1 MLQNLEVKPRAM
13 QTALK
18 LPLVVKAGTI
28 GRVELR
34 IPWAK
39 LNSEPTQL
47 ILDVR
52 RASQNKSSQLLALRP
67 LTVLPPPRPATQ
79 DLFIICGPQSETAW
93 DAEAAE
99 AEIKAKL
106 ECLAAR
112 EKQQIVVR
120 DEDAERQ
127 NASFSSKLTQA
138 VLDRLQVRVSNV
150 TVRYE
155 DRSHGAV
162 PYSISLQLRSLEV
175 QNGTA
180 PQQSSPD
187 QPGSSAAAAPAAP
200 AALAALPPP
209 PGQVAASANR
219 PRAASEPPPEG
230 AEASGSGSGSS
241 QPQARKVLHK
251 RAQVS
256 GLRKWVSAGFRPDL
270 CNIIR
275 CACEGLVS
283 FHLASKLIVGV
294 LLLFNVRLLD

>member
-1 MLQNLEVKPRAM
+1 M

-39 LNSEPTQL
+39 PNSEPTQL

-52 RASQNKSSQLLALRP
+52 RASHRIEWPITALPRP
-67 LTVLPPPRPATQ
+67 APAHRMPPPRPATQ

-93 DAEAAE
+93 DAEAEE

-127 NASFSSKLTQA
+127 NASFASKLTQA

-187 QPGSSAAAAPAAP
+187 QPGSSASIEFLLGGMIIEPWAAT
-200 AALAALPPP
+200 
-209 PGQVAASANR
+209 
-219 PRAASEPPPEG
+219 
-230 AEASGSGSGSS
+230 
-241 QPQARKVLHK
+241 
-251 RAQVS
+251 
-256 GLRKWVSAGFRPDL
+256 SAGMMTKRRRKATIVTCRRCGRWRSRPTPQQGG
-270 CNIIR
+270 R
-275 CACEGLVS
+275 C
-283 FHLASKLIVGV
+283 I
-294 LLLFNVRLLD
+294 